1 MVMSVL
7 QAQQYMFCVRSLL
20 VELAW
25 RNCSVDHTATH
36 TTGNSTID
44 TSETRDTQ
52 RPWSFCKTCDVAM
65 KFVDDDDDDD
75 VDEKA
80 GAVIVL

>member
-1 MVMSVL
+1 M
-7 QAQQYMFCVRSLL
+7 
-20 VELAW
+20 
-25 RNCSVDHTATH
+25 ATH

-52 RPWSFCKTCDVAM
+52 RPWSFCKTCVAM

-75 VDEKA
+75 DLLTYLHTKS
-80 GAVIVL
+80 IQ